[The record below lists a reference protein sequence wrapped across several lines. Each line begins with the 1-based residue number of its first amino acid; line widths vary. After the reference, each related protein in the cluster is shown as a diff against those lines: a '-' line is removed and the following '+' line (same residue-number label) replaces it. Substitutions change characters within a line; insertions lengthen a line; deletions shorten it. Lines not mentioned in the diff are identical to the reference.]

1 MVDEDEIKEQ
11 SETITHSEPD
21 ADNPET
27 TNSETANSEDTV
39 SLSKELDP
47 VSKKLDP
54 VSLSKDTVSV
64 SKGLDPVSKGLDTVS
79 KGLDTVSL
87 SKELQNEK
95 KTDKLYQ
102 LFKRFIGSAAKTPEL
117 KEELIKIIEKP
128 QCYEDCFY
136 CRKVVQTT
144 QESKYTV
151 SPHISEFWAAV
162 TSPFY
167 HVVFFTL
174 FIPISQWWLGWRKN
188 DGYPKQLLITIYL
201 CIALGVFSIIYHT
214 TMSLYIGCLDCGFAI
229 ITWSALLLSIF
240 GVRIEIYLTVI
251 FILIC
256 VFIIFLQ
263 KSVAIAAIT
272 GAFLLP
278 LTFYAGIKGGTMF
291 SYLSGI
297 CIGLG
302 SICFFADRTKLINF
316 KYLHPLWHMLGGAS
330 QLFSALHV
338 LIHGPIHNVSTYLP
352 VTDDVPVI
360 YPMPVKHGSMP
371 YLHDFS
377 DVIA

>member
-21 ADNPET
+21 VET
-27 TNSETANSEDTV
+27 ANSETTNSEDTV

-47 VSKKLDP
+47 VSKKLDTVSVSKDT

-64 SKGLDPVSKGLDTVS
+64 SKDP
-79 KGLDTVSL
+79 VSL

-117 KEELIKIIEKP
+117 KEELVKLIEKP

-144 QESKYTV
+144 QEPKYTV

-167 HVVFFTL
+167 HLVFFTL

-214 TMSLYIGCLDCGFAI
+214 TMTVYIGCLDCGFSI

-278 LTFYAGIKGGTMF
+278 LTFYASIKGGTMF

-316 KYLHPLWHMLGGAS
+316 KYLHPLWHIFGGAS
-330 QLFSALHV
+330 QLLSVLHV

-352 VTDDVPVI
+352 VTDDVPAI
-360 YPMPVKHGSMP
+360 SPMPVKHGSMP